1 MPQEIVHDFAQAIAG
16 TRYESL
22 SPAAIVAAKKSILDT
37 FGCILAASGSEP
49 AVRAVVEVARECG
62 DKPQSTIF
70 GFGGKAPAVWAAF
83 ANGAMAHCLDF
94 DDRTPWGAHAGSSLI
109 PAAFALA
116 EARGG
121 VSGKQMIAAIAA
133 AQDLFVRLRCNVG
146 WRQDWNLSNVLG
158 VITAAGAASHV
169 LALGPEKTAHA
180 LGIASMASAG
190 TMELIFGTGSDL
202 RGMYAGFSAKGA
214 VLAALM
220 AEKGL
225 TGIGSLF
232 EGKAGIFNTYFAGS
246 YKREEM
252 LAGLGNHYLGAGML
266 YKPWPA
272 VGIAHNY
279 IHAVLELMKEH
290 RLQPVQVERI
300 EVFVGDFQK
309 EMSHPLESRRAP
321 ATAVDAKFSL
331 PFVVAL
337 AATTGGVTV
346 ADFSAQ
352 GLKDPQVLAM
362 AQRVVPV
369 KDSVADS
376 KDKSPVARV
385 RVVTRDGRSFERRGD
400 KVPGS
405 PDAPMTWDQLAVK
418 FQGCARA
425 AAVPLSDER
434 IAAATRLA
442 NDFDKL
448 YDVTEF
454 VRAIAG

>member
-1 MPQEIVHDFAQAIAG
+1 MTQDIVHDFARAIAG

-22 SPAAIVAAKKSILDT
+22 SPAAIDAAKKSILDT
-37 FGCILAASGSEP
+37 FGCILAASGAEP
-49 AVRAVVEVARECG
+49 AAREVVEVARECG
-62 DKPQSTIF
+62 DKPQSTIL
-70 GFGGKAPAVWAAF
+70 GFGGKVPAVWAAF
-83 ANGAMAHCLDF
+83 ANGAMAHLLDF
-94 DDRTPWGAHAGSSLI
+94 DDRTPWGAHAGSSLM

-121 VSGKQMIAAIAA
+121 VSGKQMIAAVAA

-158 VITAAGAASHV
+158 AITAAGAASHV
-169 LALGPEKTAHA
+169 LALGSEKTAHA
-180 LGIASMASAG
+180 LGIASMHSAG
-190 TMELIFGTGSDL
+190 TMELIFGAGSDL

-220 AEKGL
+220 AEKGI

-232 EGKAGIFNTYFAGS
+232 EGKAGLFNTYFAGN
-246 YKREEM
+246 YKRAQM
-252 LAGLGNHYLGAGML
+252 LAGLGSDYLGAGML

-272 VGIAHNY
+272 VGISHTY
-279 IHAVLELMKEH
+279 IHAVLELMKENH
-290 RLQPVQVERI
+290 LHPEQVERI

-309 EMSHPLESRRAP
+309 EMSYPLETRRAP
-321 ATAVDAKFSL
+321 RNAVDAKFSL

-337 AATTGGVTV
+337 AAAKGGVAV
-346 ADFSAQ
+346 ANFNAQ

-369 KDSVADS
+369 EDSAADW

-385 RVVTRDGRSFERRGD
+385 RVITRDERSFERRGD
-400 KVPGS
+400 RVPGS

-418 FQGCARA
+418 FRDCARA
-425 AAVPLSDER
+425 ASIPLSDDR
-434 IAAATRLA
+434 IEDATRLA
-442 NDFDKL
+442 REFDTL
-448 YDVTEF
+448 SDVTEY
-454 VRAIAG
+454 VRAVAG